1 MEVLLARDQRMLKA
15 KSAWDENGVTVGEKN
30 SREIGPEG
38 W

>member
-1 MEVLLARDQRMLKA
+1 MSPPLR
-15 KSAWDENGVTVGEKN
+15 SAWDENGVTVGEKN